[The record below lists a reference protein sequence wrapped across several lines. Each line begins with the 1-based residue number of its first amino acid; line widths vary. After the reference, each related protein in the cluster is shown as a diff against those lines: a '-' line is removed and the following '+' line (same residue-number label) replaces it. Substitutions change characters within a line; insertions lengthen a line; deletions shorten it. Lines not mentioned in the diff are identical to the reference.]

1 MRIRSLAAMGN
12 RIRATNPDNLAE
24 TSYYS
29 VNPTAQEDTTMLN
42 PLSPLPL
49 KDPTLFRQAN
59 YLDGKWVEADSG
71 KTIVVKNPA
80 TGEAIGEV
88 PAMGAA
94 ETRRAIEAAA
104 PRLPRLARHA
114 GQGTRARSCASCPT

>member
-1 MRIRSLAAMGN
+1 
-12 RIRATNPDNLAE
+12 
-24 TSYYS
+24 
-29 VNPTAQEDTTMLN
+29 MLN
-42 PLSPLPL
+42 PVSPLPL

-88 PAMGAA
+88 PAHG
-94 ETRRAIEAAA
+94 RRRNPPRHRGRQ
-104 PRLPRLARHA
+104 PRLARLARHA